1 MRHRQLQIWQKGME
15 VAQKIYHLVATFP
28 SDEQYALADQ
38 LRRAAV
44 SVPSNIAEGAQRQSA
59 RDFRHFLAIA
69 SGSLAE
75 IDTQLELAFQL
86 GYTASPENLL
96 KEIGDLE
103 RMIHAFSTSV
113 KEKSDK

>member
-1 MRHRQLQIWQKGME
+1 ME
-15 VAQKIYHLVATFP
+15 LAQKIYHLTATFP
-28 SDEQYALADQ
+28 SCEQYALADQ

-69 SGSLAE
+69 SGSLSE
-75 IDTQLELAFQL
+75 IDTQLELAVRL
-86 GYTASPENLL
+86 GYVQLPEEFF
-96 KEIGDLE
+96 KENHVLE